1 MLLAGFGGSDV
12 AGFEAALKLKVG
24 ATVAVVVAA
33 AGAVVELLLGAA
45 TAVGV
50 AVDDGATGVA
60 AAGVVDELKLKAG
73 VIEGPA
79 GF

>member
-1 MLLAGFGGSDV
+1 M
-12 AGFEAALKLKVG
+12 AGFEAAPKLKVG
-24 ATVAVVVAA
+24 ATVAVVV
-33 AGAVVELLLGAA
+33 VVELLLGAA

-73 VIEGPA
+73 VIDGPA

>member
-1 MLLAGFGGSDV
+1 M
-12 AGFEAALKLKVG
+12 AGFEAAPKLKVG

-73 VIEGPA
+73 VIEGPV

>member
-1 MLLAGFGGSDV
+1 M
-12 AGFEAALKLKVG
+12 AGFEAAPKLKVG
-24 ATVAVVVAA
+24 ATVAVVVAAA

>member
-12 AGFEAALKLKVG
+12 AGFEAAPKLKVG

-60 AAGVVDELKLKAG
+60 AAGVDELKLKAG

>member
-1 MLLAGFGGSDV
+1 M
-12 AGFEAALKLKVG
+12 AGFEAAPKLKVG
-24 ATVAVVVAA
+24 ATVAVVVTA

-73 VIEGPA
+73 VIEGPV